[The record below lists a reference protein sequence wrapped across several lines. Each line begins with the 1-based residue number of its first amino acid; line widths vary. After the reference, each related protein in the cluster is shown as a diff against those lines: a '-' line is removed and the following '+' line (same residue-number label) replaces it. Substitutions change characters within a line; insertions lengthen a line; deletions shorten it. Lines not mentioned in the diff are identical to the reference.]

1 MVKGVAKQAVI
12 LQPNDRSGFEQAIFI
27 LSPDGQGQK
36 IGSAEEMLELAD
48 EIVAEYTVP
57 SLGRRKKPFWP
68 CAISFLLGS
77 GLTAAG
83 FVLTVFF

>member
-12 LQPNDRSGFEQAIFI
+12 LQPNDRSGFEHAIFI
-27 LSPDGQGQK
+27 ISPEGQGQK

-57 SLGRRKKPFWP
+57 SLAKRKKPFWP
-68 CAISFLLGS
+68 CALSFLLGS
-77 GLTAAG
+77 AVTAAG
-83 FVLTVFF
+83 FFMTVFF